1 MMSTADT
8 STASKDE
15 RPADAPSLSRQWN
28 SIDWTKAERNVRH
41 MQGRIS
47 KAYSEDF
54 RYVSRPVTM
63 GYRWLEPCAMK
74 VARTAL
80 RRGGGSN
87 LFSLFDLKE
96 V

>member
-15 RPADAPSLSRQWN
+15 RSADAPSLSRQWN
-28 SIDWTKAERNVRH
+28 SIDWNEAEKNVRH

-63 GYRWLEPCAMK
+63 GYRWLEPCAVK
-74 VARTAL
+74 VARTVL

-87 LFSLFDLKE
+87 PFSLFD
-96 V
+96 